1 MRAHRAGAGLA
12 GRRRAGW
19 GLGGGVPRAPCG
31 QCSQAR
37 VPMVASIRPT
47 MSWAVGVAPAHR
59 GERQVR
65 ARRRGPVLPLHRG
78 VALHGA
84 AVTPLGGCGAR
95 RRRVSGYGVWGDYG
109 KQLWGVRRPV
119 EGARARG
126 ASACPF
132 GGLCGG
138 GRGPGQRAVRGGQGG
153 LRGGGMSVGRIKG
166 LGGARTWAWCACG
179 ARGPAGGRGHVPTG
193 VSGVAVDGGP
203 VRGGIGRCQPGRWR
217 DVGSAYPSTRIR
229 DGLGWVRA
237 RHSLRTPPWGAWRNP
252 QRDVSGFLAPDSCFL
267 QLR

>member
-19 GLGGGVPRAPCG
+19 GLGGGVPRAPWG
-31 QCSQAR
+31 QCSQTR

-47 MSWAVGVAPAHR
+47 MSWAVRVALAHR
-59 GERQVR
+59 GERQGR

-78 VALHGA
+78 VALRGA
-84 AVTPLGGCGAR
+84 AVAPLGGCGAR
-95 RRRVSGYGVWGDYG
+95 RRQRSGYGVWGDYG

-138 GRGPGQRAVRGGQGG
+138 GRGPGQRAVHGGQSG
-153 LRGGGMSVGRIKG
+153 LRGGAMLVGRIKW

-179 ARGPAGGRGHVPTG
+179 AHKPAGVVGTCRQASLRWPWAAAQCAAGLGGANRGGGGMLGRHTHRLGSGAVWAGCVPGTPCAHPRGGRGAIRNATF
-193 VSGVAVDGGP
+193 
-203 VRGGIGRCQPGRWR
+203 RG
-217 DVGSAYPSTRIR
+217 S
-229 DGLGWVRA
+229 
-237 RHSLRTPPWGAWRNP
+237 
-252 QRDVSGFLAPDSCFL
+252 
-267 QLR
+267 